1 MRIVDLFEGG
11 WDTTKTQNTVLKPA
25 IVGVAL
31 KVVDKFVAD
40 FNNFNRSQDIPAVQR
55 GKPTGST
62 AYHEIDSIENP
73 DNIYGDI
80 DLQMIAPIQPGMTN
94 AQFTSFWNDLA
105 DNFAKS
111 GKVNY
116 IDTSESKP
124 GHPIFQVGNDQYV
137 QVDFM
142 WHPTELA
149 DWGAARVTP
158 ERGVKGLL
166 MGNMFSVLG
175 ELLNMSI
182 QHAGVQLKTVNGQ
195 QVSFSKQ
202 KDVKVETL
210 STNPRSFVYD
220 IFNYLNQQ
228 ITGSPAKQVDPLLK
242 QFPGN
247 NVDDVKI
254 ATMVN
259 SVKGFAQSCELAGL
273 FGQGALQNFS
283 SAEDFLNKFVARYDE
298 KAQIDIAGKKRDKA
312 TTPEAIARANADREK
327 IQKGLDM
334 VKGLF

>member
-40 FNNFNRSQDIPAVQR
+40 FNNFNKSQDIPAVQR

-80 DLQMIAPIQPGMTN
+80 DLQMIAPIQPSMTN

-202 KDVKVETL
+202 KDIKVETL
-210 STNPRSFVYD
+210 STNPRTFVYD
-220 IFNYLNQQ
+220 IFNYLHQQ

-242 QFPGN
+242 QYPGN

-312 TTPEAIARANADREK
+312 TTPEAIARANADRDK

>member
-1 MRIVDLFEGG
+1 MRLKELFEGG
-11 WDTTKTQNTVLKPA
+11 WDTTKTQSTELKPA
-25 IVGVAL
+25 IVKAAISVL
-31 KVVDKFVAD
+31 DQFVKD
-40 FNNFNRSQDIPAVQR
+40 FNAFTQAQGIPPIQR

-62 AYHEIDSIENP
+62 AYYEQDLAENP

-80 DLQMIAPIQPGMTN
+80 DLQMIAPIQQGTSN
-94 AQFTSFWNDLA
+94 AQFTGYWNDLT
-105 DNFAKS
+105 DKFAKS
-111 GKVNY
+111 GKVGY

-124 GHPIFQVGNDQYV
+124 GHPILQVGRDAFV

-142 WHPTELA
+142 WHPSELA
-149 DWGAARVTP
+149 EWGAARVTP

-175 ELLNMSI
+175 ELLDMSI
-182 QHAGVQLKTVNGQ
+182 QHAGVQLKVIDNQ
-195 QVSFSKQ
+195 HVPFSKQ
-202 KDVKVETL
+202 KGTQVVTI
-210 STNPRSFVYD
+210 TINPRTFVYD
-220 IFNYLNQQ
+220 IFAYE
-228 ITGSPAKQVDPLLK
+228 AKQLGINNPQVDPLLK

-247 NVDDVKI
+247 NTDDVKI
-254 ATMVN
+254 STLVN
-259 SVKGFAQSCELAGL
+259 AVKGFANSVELNGM
-273 FGQGALQNFS
+273 FGQGDFANYQ
-283 SAEDFLNKFVARYDE
+283 SAGDFLSKFVARYDE